1 MFKLYTHKTFQG
13 ESATRNRSAAPTKT
27 QNLDAPA
34 MSAPKELNLNKLYER
49 TCESRPK
56 AQRADNHQDEL
67 KKRQISEF
75 SELNL
80 QRLGIP

>member
-1 MFKLYTHKTFQG
+1 M
-13 ESATRNRSAAPTKT
+13 R

-34 MSAPKELNLNKLYER
+34 MSAAKELNLNKPYER

-67 KKRQISEF
+67 KKTYFRV
-75 SELNL
+75 L
-80 QRLGIP
+80 